1 MASPAVYKTAQI
13 RIGQVFRVSSSPDV
27 APDETDSYISLTRGS
42 CSTCADIQK
51 GIWAY
56 KSVTEPGYS
65 LKRVP
70 AILLH
75 SNPFKEGSENTP
87 WVDIVEPDEGY
98 AIYNGDNRKSSFRA
112 LDPRGNALLAGIQDL
127 YSNPSKREYAPPILL
142 FTQCEVDGN
151 RKGYRKFSGYGVP
164 TRYMLV
170 SHREKKSERYFTNLV
185 VELALFR
192 LDAEDEYFDW
202 RWIDLRRDPACN
214 AKMALAAAPTAWKL
228 WVRFGDEAIE
238 RCRRRVARDRT
249 VSVIAQQDCA
259 ESDQRILAGVSRHFA
274 SRPHTFEGLAAL
286 VAERVIGSGCKRGWV
301 TRRSA
306 DGGVDFVCR
315 LDLGSEFSRLRV
327 VVLGQA
333 KCQRSISG
341 NDLARLVARLQRGW
355 IGVFVTT
362 GVFSRAAQEELY
374 QDKYPV
380 VLINGSRLARE
391 IRLLTNEEGI
401 TLEQLLDRE
410 ARWYEEHPQ
419 TLDAI
424 RILDDSL
431 FGTPLLS
438 LDSISE
444 ETPSE

>member
-1 MASPAVYKTAQI
+1 MQI
-13 RIGQVFRVSSSPDV
+13 RIGQIFRVSSPLNT
-27 APDETDSYISLTRGS
+27 APAKEAESYVSLTRGGHAS
-42 CSTCADIQK
+42 CADIQK

-56 KSVTEPGYS
+56 KSPTEPGHS
-65 LKRVP
+65 FKRVP
-70 AILLH
+70 AVLLH

-87 WVDIVEPDEGY
+87 WVDIIEPDEGY
-98 AIYNGDNRKSSFRA
+98 AIYNGDNRKSSLRA
-112 LDPRGNALLAGIQDL
+112 LEPRGNALLAGIQDL
-127 YSNPSKREYAPPILL
+127 YRNPSKRKYAPPILL
-142 FTQCEVDGN
+142 FTQREVDGN
-151 RKGYRKFSGYGVP
+151 RKGYREFSGYGVP
-164 TRYMLV
+164 TRYTLV

-192 LDAEDEYFDW
+192 LDAEDEHLDW
-202 RWIDLRRDPACN
+202 RWIDLRRDPACR
-214 AKMALAAAPTAWKL
+214 AEMAVNVAPAAWKL
-228 WVRFGDEAIE
+228 WVQAGDEAIE
-238 RCRRRVARDRT
+238 RCRRRVARDR
-249 VSVIAQQDCA
+249 VMNAVAQQNCPH
-259 ESDQRILAGVSRHFA
+259 SDQSILAEVSQHFS
-274 SRPHTFEGLAAL
+274 SRPHAFEGLAAL
-286 VAERVIGSGCKRGWV
+286 VAERVIGRGCKRGWV

-380 VLINGSRLARE
+380 ILINGSRLARE

-401 TLEQLLDRE
+401 SLQQLLDRE

-431 FGTPLLS
+431 FGTPVLP
-438 LDSISE
+438 
-444 ETPSE
+444 PSAVSAEDMND

>member
-1 MASPAVYKTAQI
+1 MANPAGHETAQI
-13 RIGQVFRVSSSPDV
+13 RIGQVFRVSSSLNL
-27 APDETDSYISLTRGS
+27 APDGPDSYISLTRGS
-42 CSTCADIQK
+42 RSTCADIQK

-56 KSVTEPGYS
+56 KSVTEPGNS
-65 LKRVP
+65 FKRVP

-98 AIYNGDNRKSSFRA
+98 AIYNGDNRKSSLRA
-112 LDPRGNALLAGIQDL
+112 LDPRGNAFLAGIQDL
-127 YSNPSKREYAPPILL
+127 YRSPSKRAYAPPILL
-142 FTQCEVDGN
+142 FTQREVDGN
-151 RKGYRKFSGYGVP
+151 RKGYREFSGYGVP
-164 TRYMLV
+164 TQYLLV

-185 VELALFR
+185 IELALFR
-192 LDAEDEYFDW
+192 LDAEHECFDW

-214 AKMALAAAPTAWKL
+214 AKMALAAAPAAWKL
-228 WVRFGDEAIE
+228 WARLGDETIE
-238 RCRRRVARDRT
+238 RCRRRVAKDRT
-249 VSVIAQQDCA
+249 VSVVTQQDCPD
-259 ESDQRILAGVSRHFA
+259 SDRRLLADVSRHFA

-374 QDKYPV
+374 QDQYPV
-380 VLINGSRLARE
+380 ILINGSRLARE
-391 IRLLTNEEGI
+391 VRLLMNEESI

-419 TLDAI
+419 TLDAV

-438 LDSISE
+438 LDTISE
-444 ETPSE
+444 EAPSD